1 MAASITT
8 NGTYETVG
16 VVQTSTIEGTPN
28 SIAKP
33 NVRFDIMQ
41 GHLHG
46 VAEDKLGTSFENKIF
61 KDRCPLNG
69 VELTQIGQEF
79 GINFAVNANPRD
91 GFRLRICDGKEAAD
105 ELTQYQIMK
114 GGYDGRKKV
123 LTEIQRNHIPELDNP
138 FISIDMYMRDESV
151 ERLLGPLPNNL
162 REGTL
167 DKWREMG
174 WRNEAQRII
183 KNINGY
189 NPIHNE
195 ICRITK
201 KYVAR
206 ELSEEEAEWHPKN
219 PDQHLFHEDEI
230 YEVHVTKV
238 AMLPKIRYL
247 GGLLTTLA
255 QIRTALEIK
264 N

>member
-1 MAASITT
+1 MT
-8 NGTYETVG
+8 NGSYETVG
-16 VVQTSTIEGTPN
+16 VVHTMSGEKTPD
-28 SIAKP
+28 SVAKP

-46 VAEDKLGTSFENKIF
+46 VAEDKIGSSLENKIF
-61 KDRCPLNG
+61 KGRCPLNG
-69 VELTQIGQEF
+69 VELTHIGQAL
-79 GINFAVNANPRD
+79 GINFAVNANPRE
-91 GFRLRICDGKEAAD
+91 GFRLHINDGKEAAD

-123 LTEIQRNHIPELDNP
+123 LTGIYRAHVPELDDP
-138 FISIDMYMRDESV
+138 FITIDMFMRDESV
-151 ERLLGPLPNNL
+151 ERWLGPLPTTL

-174 WRNEAQRII
+174 WRSEAMRII

-189 NPIHNE
+189 NPIHHE
-195 ICRITK
+195 VCRITK

-206 ELSEEEAEWHPKN
+206 ELTEEEAHWVPRN
-219 PDQHLFHEDEI
+219 PDQHLFHEDEVI
-230 YEVHVTKV
+230 EVQVTKV

-247 GGLLTTLA
+247 QGLFTTLNE
-255 QIRTALEIK
+255 IRAALDIK
-264 N
+264 SA

>member
-1 MAASITT
+1 MA
-8 NGTYETVG
+8 NGSYETVG
-16 VVQTSTIEGTPN
+16 VVHTSTIEGTPN
-28 SIAKP
+28 SMAKP

-41 GHLHG
+41 GQLHG
-46 VAEDKLGTSFENKIF
+46 VAQDTIGNSIENKIF

-69 VELTQIGQEF
+69 IELTQIGREF
-79 GINFAVNANPRD
+79 GINFAVNANPRE
-91 GFRLRICDGKEAAD
+91 GFRLLLSDGKEAAD

-123 LTEIQRNHIPELDNP
+123 LTGIAREHVPALDNP

-151 ERLLGPLPNNL
+151 QRLLGPLPENL

-174 WRNEAQRII
+174 WRNEAERII

-195 ICRITK
+195 VCRITK
-201 KYVAR
+201 KYAVR
-206 ELSEEEAEWHPKN
+206 ELSEAEAHYAIKD

-247 GGLLTTLA
+247 GGLLSTLG
-255 QIRTALEIK
+255 QIRTALDIV